1 MSMILYQTLLQYRIW
16 IGGMYLTWFEYMTSD
31 VPFKEKENE
40 YLFSGTIGE
49 AMEQGIA
56 LPDWCKK
63 YELHRR
69 ILLSLDGEAEAGFS
83 ITPFEKDSC
92 DMRDTDKL
100 YCAMIWYMGTLKK
113 AETLLGYL
121 QEHMKQSSEVEV
133 WHLFQG
139 AHTDKPYEIAT
150 KTTIVSLDDL
160 TAEMIYKF
168 FDDYES
174 APCCMIVQK
183 GNCKEN

>member
-1 MSMILYQTLLQYRIW
+1 
-16 IGGMYLTWFEYMTSD
+16 
-31 VPFKEKENE
+31 
-40 YLFSGTIGE
+40 
-49 AMEQGIA
+49 
-56 LPDWCKK
+56 
-63 YELHRR
+63 
-69 ILLSLDGEAEAGFS
+69 
-83 ITPFEKDSC
+83 
-92 DMRDTDKL
+92 
-100 YCAMIWYMGTLKK
+100 
-113 AETLLGYL
+113 
-121 QEHMKQSSEVEV
+121 HMKQSSEVEV